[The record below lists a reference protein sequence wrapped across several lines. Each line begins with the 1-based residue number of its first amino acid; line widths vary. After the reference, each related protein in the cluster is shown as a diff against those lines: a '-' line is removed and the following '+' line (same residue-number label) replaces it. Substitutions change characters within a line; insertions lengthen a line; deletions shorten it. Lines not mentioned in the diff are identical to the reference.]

1 MADQKSSEIVVE
13 TPKVPVKV
21 AEAQTE
27 PATVAKKPRAVG
39 VPKKKTTTKK
49 AGPAIVFVKSKRK
62 RSIARASAQAGTGKI
77 RLNGFD
83 INVYEP
89 LQLRRLMLE
98 SLTISKTTH
107 DVAKHID
114 IKISV
119 HGGGNSSSAQA
130 VRGAI
135 AKCIV
140 GSAGTNEAV
149 KREIIQYD
157 RFMLIDDARRIE
169 PKKFKGPKAR
179 ARFQKSY
186 R

>member
-1 MADQKSSEIVVE
+1 MVE
-13 TPKVPVKV
+13 TPKVPAK
-21 AEAQTE
+21 APEAQV
-27 PATVAKKPRAVG
+27 PAETTTATAKKRTTA
-39 VPKKKTTTKK
+39 PKKKAAVKK

-62 RSIARASAQAGTGKI
+62 RSIARASAQAGTGRI

-89 LQLRRLMLE
+89 IQLRRLMLE
-98 SLTISKTTH
+98 SLSISKTTQ
-107 DVAKHID
+107 DVARHID

-119 HGGGNSSSAQA
+119 HGGGSSSSAQA

-149 KREIIQYD
+149 KREIIHYD